1 MRLWYLEFLHSQPI
15 RGWRDGGTGFSLCVA
30 CRYQVDEDPHQI
42 RAFAP
47 VLRRFV
53 KSVAG

>member
-15 RGWRDGGTGFSLCVA
+15 RGWQDGGTGFSLCVA

-53 KSVAG
+53 KSGAG